1 MMLFNRSTQQK
12 LPFGVFPYFR
22 SINYDE
28 RDPFLCN
35 ACGFCKY
42 AKFDYNLTA
51 RPCCAVD
58 PIESEEDRK
67 KVVTKGKSHHLVCFN
82 VFFKLSAFASFKVF
96 VSYRNQVLLEKRE
109 PLTLF
114 GIKGTP
120 GKPSFCRLICTDCT
134 SLSGS
139 SLFYIGIK

>member
-1 MMLFNRSTQQK
+1 MTVQNGPKRFVIAIGLYTYLKLLRFKPLLTKISCFMVLPKIILFNRSTHQK

-67 KVVTKGKSHHLVCFN
+67 KVVTKGKSHHLVCFD
-82 VFFKLSAFASFKVF
+82 VFF
-96 VSYRNQVLLEKRE
+96 Q
-109 PLTLF
+109 T
-114 GIKGTP
+114 
-120 GKPSFCRLICTDCT
+120 
-134 SLSGS
+134 
-139 SLFYIGIK
+139 

>member
-1 MMLFNRSTQQK
+1 MVLFNRLTHQT
-12 LPFGVFPYFR
+12 LLVGVFSAYFR

-67 KVVTKGKSHHLVCFN
+67 KVMAKGKHNH
-82 VFFKLSAFASFKVF
+82 
-96 VSYRNQVLLEKRE
+96 
-109 PLTLF
+109 
-114 GIKGTP
+114 
-120 GKPSFCRLICTDCT
+120 
-134 SLSGS
+134 
-139 SLFYIGIK
+139 